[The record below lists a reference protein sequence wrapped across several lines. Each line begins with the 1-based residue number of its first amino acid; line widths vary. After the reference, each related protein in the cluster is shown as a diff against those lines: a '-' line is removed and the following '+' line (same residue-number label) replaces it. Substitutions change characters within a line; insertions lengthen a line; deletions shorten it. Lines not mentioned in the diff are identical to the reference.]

1 MVQLNKRLVQLITCL
16 DIISMTF
23 QNKGR
28 KRNDCVKEKKNHH
41 DLRIYCLVWSL
52 RQGKKIPFQ
61 FFRQNCFQI
70 RRNQRRINSFNAT
83 LAIPGFACSFVLI
96 HILGVI
102 NDESSVLRITIVL
115 YDVGMSSGDIEERN
129 ISVGI
134 SIKNDKCWN
143 FRKTKLSVFGRQ
155 QITTACCSHTQP
167 DKVFLYVAMF
177 SGTAGL
183 CCRTRIQCAWD
194 RCSRRVR

>member
-28 KRNDCVKEKKNHH
+28 ERNDCVKEKKPSRPSH
-41 DLRIYCLVWSL
+41 LLLSVIASTR
-52 RQGKKIPFQ
+52 KKNSFPIFPAKLFS
-61 FFRQNCFQI
+61 I

-83 LAIPGFACSFVLI
+83 LAIPGFACSFALI
-96 HILGVI
+96 HVLGVI
-102 NDESSVLRITIVL
+102 NEESSVLRITIVL

-134 SIKNDKCWN
+134 SIKNDKC
-143 FRKTKLSVFGRQ
+143 
-155 QITTACCSHTQP
+155 
-167 DKVFLYVAMF
+167 
-177 SGTAGL
+177 
-183 CCRTRIQCAWD
+183 
-194 RCSRRVR
+194 

>member
-1 MVQLNKRLVQLITCL
+1 
-16 DIISMTF
+16 MTF

-28 KRNDCVKEKKNHH
+28 KRNDCVKEKKPSRPSH
-41 DLRIYCLVWSL
+41 LLLSVIASTR
-52 RQGKKIPFQ
+52 KKIPFQ
-61 FFRQNCFQI
+61 FLRQNCFQI
-70 RRNQRRINSFNAT
+70 RRNQRRINSFNAAS
-83 LAIPGFACSFVLI
+83 AIPGFARSFALI

-155 QITTACCSHTQP
+155 KITTACCSHTPP